1 MRAKPTSR
9 LAGSDPHALSSEPS
23 SVAKHF
29 RVDLTRAA
37 QRDVESSYDF
47 IGRDNP
53 AAADQWLE
61 ELERQISTL
70 ERSPA
75 RCPVIPEATE
85 LGREYR
91 HLLYGSYRTIVRIAG
106 SRVLVVRVIHGARL
120 LSLTILE

>member
-1 MRAKPTSR
+1 
-9 LAGSDPHALSSEPS
+9 
-23 SVAKHF
+23 VAKKF

-37 QRDVESSYDF
+37 QRDIESIYDV

-53 AAADQWLE
+53 TAAGEWIE

-70 ERSPA
+70 EQSPA
-75 RCPVIPEATE
+75 RCPVIPESAE

-91 HLLYGSYRTIVRIAG
+91 HLLYGSYRTIFRIAG